1 VRPSICRFAANLSK
15 KKTFTYATL
24 SGEKRMS
31 RTRYKILPDDPFPYF
46 LTLTTVNWLPLFSH
60 PKAAAILLES
70 LVHMQKNQR
79 FKLYAYVIME
89 THLHLIA
96 ECPDLSQQI
105 ANFKSFTARKM
116 IDAYQQDHNQFILQQ
131 LAE

>member
-1 VRPSICRFAANLSK
+1 
-15 KKTFTYATL
+15 
-24 SGEKRMS
+24 MS

-79 FKLYAYVIME
+79 FKLYTYVIME